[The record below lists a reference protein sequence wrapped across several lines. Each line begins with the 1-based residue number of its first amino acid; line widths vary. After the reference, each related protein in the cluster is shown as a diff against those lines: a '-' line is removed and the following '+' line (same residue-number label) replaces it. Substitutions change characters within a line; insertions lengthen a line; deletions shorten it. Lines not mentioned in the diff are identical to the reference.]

1 MYPRIPFNGPSSADQ
16 GVSKFETVSLN
27 GDFSWVLSVCR
38 IILELVGGIFKCEER
53 IIDSDN
59 SSVRILHGPTKSN

>member
-1 MYPRIPFNGPSSADQ
+1 MGPRRQIKV
-16 GVSKFETVSLN
+16 VSKFEAVSFN

-38 IILELVGGIFKCEER
+38 IILELVGAIFKCEER

-59 SSVRILHGPTKSN
+59 SSVRILHGTTKSN